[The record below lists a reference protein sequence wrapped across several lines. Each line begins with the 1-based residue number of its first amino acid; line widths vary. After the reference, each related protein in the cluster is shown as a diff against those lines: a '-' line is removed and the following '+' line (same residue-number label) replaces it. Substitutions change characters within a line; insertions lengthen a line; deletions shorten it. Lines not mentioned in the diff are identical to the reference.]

1 MREVREVQGCVSF
14 VIMAVLIVPRPA
26 QAQQQ
31 GDVYVTAGVVLPMQQ
46 GATDGPRASIAAPG
60 GVAAGGMIGAG
71 VYFSRLVSV
80 EGQVSRTRL
89 FEAEEFIQILNYTSS
104 ERRRENLIETLVR
117 VHLPTGR
124 RLQAEPVAG
133 LAISIPQTTYQ
144 VTSSGAVQ
152 PKFDH
157 HTPILV
163 GISMGFDAR
172 LGNERLAIVPSFR
185 VRVTSGAPKEID
197 PRGFPRWTITPGV
210 SARLGF

>member
-1 MREVREVQGCVSF
+1 VRGVRGVLKVPGCVSF

-89 FEAEEFIQILNYTSS
+89 FEAEEKIQTLNYTSS

-124 RLQAEPVAG
+124 RLQTE
-133 LAISIPQTTYQ
+133 S
-144 VTSSGAVQ
+144 
-152 PKFDH
+152 
-157 HTPILV
+157 LV
-163 GISMGFDAR
+163 
-172 LGNERLAIVPSFR
+172 P
-185 VRVTSGAPKEID
+185 
-197 PRGFPRWTITPGV
+197 
-210 SARLGF
+210 